1 MKFLL
6 SVLHRTD
13 GAADS
18 ARRIDEFERLDD
30 AIAAAKQV
38 VDGLLDRAYV
48 AGMTS
53 AQLLAQYREL
63 GETPYIVR
71 DDEETINAGSFNH
84 FKYAKTCSE
93 RICAGTA

>member
-1 MKFLL
+1 MKFIL

-18 ARRIDEFERLDD
+18 ARRVGEFERFED

-38 VDGLLDRAYV
+38 VDALLDRAYV
-48 AGMTS
+48 AGTTP
-53 AQLLAQYREL
+53 AQLLAQYMEL

-71 DDEETINAGSFNH
+71 DDDETINAGSFNH
-84 FKYAKTCSE
+84 IKYAKTRSD